1 VIGVAPRDS
10 KATAR
15 AMLNFAV
22 ALGARTRQ
30 EVYLS
35 TPITTG
41 DTYVRWRQETARSIG
56 RDDPRYDE
64 LHRAEVINR
73 NIARAAPLAERLRAE
88 FPSRI
93 VVNPADMADIEDWT
107 QGDYHDFW
115 CAVIRQFVEIV
126 IFADGWQF
134 SHGCVT
140 EFATAVECG
149 AQLLNQNLVPL
160 TSEGGSALVA
170 KAMAE
175 LDGLSEDT
183 DSLRRALA
191 RLNRRRS

>member
-1 VIGVAPRDS
+1 MIGIAPRGS

-15 AMLNFAV
+15 AMLNFAM

-41 DTYVRWRQETARSIG
+41 DTYVRWRQETAHSIG
-56 RDDPRYDE
+56 RDDPRYNE
-64 LHRAEVINR
+64 LHREKVINH
-73 NIARAAPLAERLRAE
+73 NIAQAAPLAERLRAE
-88 FPSRI
+88 FPDRI

-107 QGDYHDFW
+107 QADYHDFW
-115 CAVIRQFVEIV
+115 CAVIRRFAGIV

-149 AQLLNQNLVPL
+149 AQLLTQNMAPL
-160 TSEGGSALVA
+160 TSDVGSALVA
-170 KAMAE
+170 RAMAE

-183 DSLRRALA
+183 DPLRKALA
-191 RLNRRRS
+191 RLDRRRS